1 MFKTFY
7 FIMGTISLSFGFIG
21 VFLPVLPTTPFI
33 LLSLFFYGK
42 GHPDKVNQVLNHPK
56 LKLYIQDYI
65 SKEGIPLISKLKALF
80 LLWSSIIISLVFFI
94 SSIYIRIIVLISSS
108 CVTLYI
114 LSRRT
119 KK

>member
-21 VFLPVLPTTPFI
+21 LFLPVIPTTPFI
-33 LLSLFFYGK
+33 LLSLFLFSK
-42 GHPDKVNQVLNHPK
+42 GHPDKVDEILNHPK
-56 LKLYIQDYI
+56 LNPYIDAYI
-65 SKEGIPLISKLKALF
+65 SNDGISLSTKIKAVLV
-80 LLWSSIIISLVFFI
+80 LWTSIIISLVFFI